1 MHQRVSGEG
10 NIHGKRGVLKV
21 LSGNHA
27 AAYGA
32 KLSRPDVIAAYP
44 ITPQTPII
52 EKLSEFVESGELDAR
67 LIRVESEHSAMAA
80 SIGAASVG
88 ARTYTAT
95 SSQGLLYMYEVCWWA
110 VGARLPIVMGV
121 VTRALAPPWSIWS
134 DHNDLLTL
142 RDSGWIILFAS
153 DSQEILDMTIQ
164 AYKIAESVY
173 LPVVIGWDAFLA
185 SHTVEPVLIPD
196 QEIVDKFLPK
206 KRGWPHALSVEDPFS
221 LGNITFPS
229 EYMELRYD
237 IWRSMNDTRELIK
250 SVDKEYGRITGR
262 EYGGLVERYLCDDS
276 EAVLFVMGSSSG
288 DAMEAAEMLRRE
300 GIKVGVCRIRSVR
313 PFPEEEVVEL
323 ADRSKVIGVFDRD
336 VSMGSRGI
344 LATEIMAALK
354 SKEVDTPVV
363 EFIGGL
369 GGRNLSIN
377 TFKEVFKR
385 MYKVEKRKQGIKW
398 VGLKE
403 VKV

>member
-1 MHQRVSGEG
+1 MYQRMPGKGNIYGEG
-10 NIHGKRGVLKV
+10 GVLKV

-27 AAYGA
+27 AAYGV
-32 KLSRPDVIAAYP
+32 KLARPDIIAAYP

-110 VGARLPIVMGV
+110 AGARLPIVMGV

-164 AYKIAESVY
+164 AYKIAENLY

-185 SHTVEPVLIPD
+185 SHTSEPVLIPN
-196 QEIVDKFLPK
+196 QEAVDRFLPE
-206 KRGWPHALSVEDPFS
+206 KRRWPHALNIEDPFS
-221 LGNITFPS
+221 LGNITFPG
-229 EYMELRYD
+229 EYMELRHD
-237 IWRSMNDTRELIK
+237 IWRSINSARELIR
-250 SVDKEYGRITGR
+250 SVDREYGRVFGR

-276 EAVLFVMGSSSG
+276 EAVLFIMGSSSG
-288 DAMEAAEMLRRE
+288 DAMEAAEMLRKE
-300 GIKVGVCRIRSVR
+300 GVKVGVCRIRSVR
-313 PFPEEEVVEL
+313 PFPEEEVVEV
-323 ADRSKVIGVFDRD
+323 ASRSKVIGVFDRD
-336 VSMGSRGI
+336 VSMGGRGI
-344 LATEIMAALK
+344 LATEVMAALK
-354 SKEVDTPVV
+354 SKEIDTPVI
-363 EFIGGL
+363 EFVGGL
-369 GGRNLSIN
+369 GGRNLSVN
-377 TFKEVFKR
+377 TFKEVFR
-385 MYKVEKRKQGIKW
+385 QMYKIERGKQEIRW

-403 VKV
+403 VRE